1 MCPSWPAF
9 AICLFA
15 GCLASAAILE
25 SVPVDNPLSHALRC
39 LKAPDSPT
47 RVVLLLIPRTASR
60 HLSYVFKMEHYHD
73 LAPGVVARDA
83 LNADGTKCDRL
94 EMLHTK
100 PMTTGRMFAF
110 QGSRLTIE
118 TAKRIKAAVKEL
130 FEIHLPSEL
139 AKPSRSRN
147 KLTEMFLTHGGKEY
161 EFYLSVCSRFRVKP
175 DPELVA
181 VAKPRVPSDSRAI
194 AQNLE
199 AEQLFGQTLHAAQQR
214 GIPLITVVRDPVE
227 YLLSHYGVKLR
238 DDQLPVPEDWQ
249 SEFHEYA
256 KMTQNINAQLSFL
269 VGKRYFLSPQR
280 YESVGLRLKHVQSAN
295 ETDFESV
302 RQLMVN
308 KHLHALTTERFEVGI
323 KRVAAELQFSGF
335 DVHAHALSEKTRFAN
350 KHDSRKHISAEF
362 LTPAVLADI
371 RSMNSLDTKL
381 YKFVSGYDMKG
392 RSSETRQIRIDD
404 L

>member
-1 MCPSWPAF
+1 MCPRAF
-9 AICLFA
+9 AVCLFA

-25 SVPVDNPLSHALRC
+25 PVPVDNPLSHALQC

-73 LAPGVVARDA
+73 YAPGVIAR
-83 LNADGTKCDRL
+83 NADGTKCDRL

-100 PMTTGRMFAF
+100 PLTAGRISAF
-110 QGSRLTIE
+110 QGSRLPTE
-118 TAKRIKAAVKEL
+118 TAQKIKAAVKEL

-147 KLTEMFLTHGGKEY
+147 KLTEMFLTNGGKEY
-161 EFYLSVCSRFRVKP
+161 EFYLSVCSRLRVKP
-175 DPELVA
+175 DPDLVA

-214 GIPLITVVRDPVE
+214 GIPLVTVVRDPVE

-238 DDQLPVPEDWQ
+238 DDRLPVPEDWQ

-256 KMTQNINAQLSFL
+256 KMNHNINAQLGFL
-269 VGKRYFLSPQR
+269 VGKRYFLTPRR
-280 YESVGLRLKHVQSAN
+280 YESVGLRLKYVQSAN

-323 KRVAAELQFSGF
+323 KRVAADLRFSGF
-335 DVHAHALSEKTRFAN
+335 DVHAHALSEKTKFAN
-350 KHDSRKHISAEF
+350 KHESRKRISAEF

-371 RSMNSLDTKL
+371 RSMNSLDAKL
-381 YKFVSGYDMKG
+381 HKFVSGYDVKAQ
-392 RSSETRQIRIDD
+392 SSKTRQIRIDD